1 MIKKLSVENFKSIK
15 KLDIECGRINVFV
28 GEPNSGK
35 SNILES
41 LAFFSFLESPERGT
55 LKDFKDFVRL
65 ESMSDLFYDRTL
77 DEEVTLKA
85 DEINIRVKFENG
97 IFICSY
103 KGEVIG
109 NFDDTGQHN
118 WGFPAVP
125 ELQFFKYYTFK
136 IMEKF
141 SSKLSNFLLSPYGEN
156 LPAIL
161 LTRKD
166 LKQLSNKIFKKFGF
180 RLMINPTENKIDI
193 IKEQEE
199 NIFIAYPYH
208 LTSDTLQRV
217 IFYLAAIKSNANST
231 LIFEEP
237 EAKTFPYYTKY
248 LAETI
253 ALDEKNQYFISTH
266 NPYMLL
272 SVLEKAKKG
281 ELNVFLVYFEDYRT
295 KVRKL
300 SDKEITE
307 VMDEGIDLFLN
318 LEMFIE
324 RFKK

>member
-1 MIKKLSVENFKSIK
+1 MIKKLRVENFKSIK

-41 LAFFSFLESPERGT
+41 LAFISFLESRGGGT
-55 LKDFKDFVRL
+55 FKDFVRL
-65 ESMSDLFYDRTL
+65 ESMLDLFYDRTL
-77 DEEVTLKA
+77 DEEVTLNA

-97 IFICSY
+97 MFICYY
-103 KGEVIG
+103 KEKVIG
-109 NFDDTGQHN
+109 NFTDAGHCNRDGQV
-118 WGFPAVP
+118 VP
-125 ELQFFKYYTFK
+125 EFQPFKYYKFK

-141 SSKLSNFLLSPYGEN
+141 SSKLSNFLIPLYGEN

-166 LKQLSNKIFKKFGF
+166 LKQLSNKIFEKFGF

-193 IKEQEE
+193 VKEQEE

-208 LTSDTLQRV
+208 LTSDTLQRI
-217 IFYLAAIKSNANST
+217 IFYLAAIKSNSNST

-253 ALDEKNQYFISTH
+253 ALDGKNQYFISTH

-281 ELNVFLVYFEDYRT
+281 ELNVFLTYFEDYQT
-295 KVRKL
+295 KVKKL
-300 SDKEITE
+300 SDKEITD

-318 LEMFIE
+318 LERFIE